1 MLERNIHLPTEILLL
16 VFDKANRDDVVA
28 ASYVSQHWR
37 LSARSHR
44 LCTIGLAIR
53 ISHGVDVA
61 GQLQC
66 STYRL
71 ESAPLPLDLK
81 MTITV
86 QITSDEALW
95 HELVSAL
102 VRVMVSPG
110 VRKLS
115 LKMDG
120 IYLDTM
126 SERLR
131 DTPAPFLENLQL
143 AAEFHRS
150 TAPLGR
156 LFANFAPE
164 LRDVSLANVAVE
176 SIASSI
182 AFASVQR
189 LKISSCSPDISII
202 LSVFPVLQ
210 SLKLHSC
217 NFKLND
223 MSAANSPRSDAVAAL
238 QRLEIRDV
246 SRGPTDEKLEAVFCT
261 IKIQNI
267 PTVRWICDI
276 PPPPVVVEGLLRGFP
291 PDGLHLSLTV
301 HDDRR
306 NRHILKLSTPDRTPF
321 ASSHMDV
328 LGLRVRE
335 FVFSPLSSFTLW
347 PWIGPHRVTFIR
359 IAYSL
364 LSTVLQAVPAFCLPQ
379 LLEMRVQAPVVTG
392 TSAIDFWDPQK
403 DIARGRLLAPRLQ
416 RLTLFATYGEVLMST
431 VSGLVRLATQVLGL
445 SPVDPE
451 LSVASQPDLHL
462 VNIVVEEHGAELL
475 GLFNKIKL
483 EESDRI

>member
-1 MLERNIHLPTEILLL
+1 MFERSIHLPTEILLL
-16 VFDKANRDDVVA
+16 VFDKANRDDVLA

-61 GQLQC
+61 GQLRC

-81 MTITV
+81 IIITV
-86 QITSDEALW
+86 QIISDEALW

-102 VRVMVSPG
+102 VHAMVRPG

-115 LKMDG
+115 LRMDG

-126 SERLR
+126 SERLC

-156 LFANFAPE
+156 LFAKFAPE
-164 LRDVSLANVAVE
+164 LRDVSFANVAVE
-176 SIASSI
+176 SIASSMT
-182 AFASVQR
+182 FASVQR

-202 LSVFPVLQ
+202 LMRFPVLQ
-210 SLKLHSC
+210 HLKLHSC
-217 NFKLND
+217 NFKLNV
-223 MSAANSPRSDAVAAL
+223 MSAADSPCSDAGVAL

-276 PPPPVVVEGLLRGFP
+276 PPPPIVVEGLLRGFP
-291 PDGLHLSLTV
+291 PDCLHLSLAF
-301 HDDRR
+301 HE
-306 NRHILKLSTPDRTPF
+306 NRPNRLILKLSTPDRATL
-321 ASSHMDV
+321 ASCHVDV

-359 IAYSL
+359 IAYSSYS
-364 LSTVLQAVPAFCLPQ
+364 LSCRPSRHFVCL
-379 LLEMRVQAPVVTG
+379 
-392 TSAIDFWDPQK
+392 SFWK
-403 DIARGRLLAPRLQ
+403 C
-416 RLTLFATYGEVLMST
+416 
-431 VSGLVRLATQVLGL
+431 
-445 SPVDPE
+445 
-451 LSVASQPDLHL
+451 
-462 VNIVVEEHGAELL
+462 
-475 GLFNKIKL
+475 
-483 EESDRI
+483 ESRHPS